1 MLAVTQIRN
10 IRIVILLM
18 RTVRVD
24 EYVKGAEPDRW
35 HWYKSCIQYP
45 RVIIQKRASRPT
57 HDLCDDCLEIE
68 KKMLRKIPA
77 T

>member
-1 MLAVTQIRN
+1 
-10 IRIVILLM
+10 
-18 RTVRVD
+18 VD

-35 HWYKSCIQYP
+35 HWNKSCKQYP
-45 RVIIQKRASRPT
+45 RVVIEKRTNRPT

-68 KKMLRKIPA
+68 KKTLSKIPA

>member
-1 MLAVTQIRN
+1 
-10 IRIVILLM
+10 M
-18 RTVRVD
+18 RTVRLD

-35 HWYKSCIQYP
+35 HWNKSCKQYP
-45 RVIIQKRASRPT
+45 RVVIQKRTSRPT

-68 KKMLRKIPA
+68 KKTLHNIPA